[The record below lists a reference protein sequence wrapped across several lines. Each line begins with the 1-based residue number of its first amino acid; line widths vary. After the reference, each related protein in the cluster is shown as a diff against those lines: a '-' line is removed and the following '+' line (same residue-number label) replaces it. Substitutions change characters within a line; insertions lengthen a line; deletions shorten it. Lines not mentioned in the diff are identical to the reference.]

1 VKQAFIHSLIK
12 SDGKLK
18 NGTRS
23 LGKNGVHG
31 LSWACAASE
40 EKVIHSILV
49 WHVATT
55 ICKHQLDAELAKKYG
70 NKISSAVDTAEH
82 SVPDSSWVDTASSLS
97 QYCAYLVAFAPD
109 LLPGHS
115 FDSASILDEAIEDA
129 RLVPGLQHAKTME
142 KKCQLLLD
150 KASIDPQASK
160 TMEKKS
166 QILDKAIEDTGKLPD
181 LQAARAMEEKC
192 QILDRAIEDTR
203 NLPDLEAAETTEES
217 IVLLGAR
224 LAKALTE
231 KIPNKKQRWKVLS
244 EFWAEMT
251 LYIAPCDDA
260 QARAHL
266 EALARGGE
274 FITHLWALLTHAG
287 VLKPAPIK
295 PLSSV

>member
-1 VKQAFIHSLIK
+1 
-12 SDGKLK
+12 
-18 NGTRS
+18 
-23 LGKNGVHG
+23 
-31 LSWACAASE
+31 
-40 EKVIHSILV
+40 VIHSILV

-181 LQAARAMEEKC
+181 LQAAKAMEEKC

-203 NLPDLEAAETTEES
+203 NLPDLEAAETTEE
-217 IVLLGAR
+217 
-224 LAKALTE
+224 
-231 KIPNKKQRWKVLS
+231 IPNKKQRWKVLS